1 MTTRQNNIAA
11 ALLCGG
17 TSRRLGFPKEMLR
30 VDGEPLAVK
39 LTRRLQEAFG
49 EVLVLTNNPLFL
61 QHRLH
66 VPLVKDEFSRMGP
79 LAGIHAGL
87 KACSAEACF
96 FLAVDMP
103 LVHNGLIRRLCERY
117 RHSDAPVM
125 AVEENG
131 RIQPLCGVYSREL
144 LPRLEEVLGGDGDL
158 SVFDFLDHVEVE
170 RVALEPGEAGC
181 LRDVDSPGDLSILRR
196 AFDDVEPLPLQRM
209 ELEGG
214 ERDSDVVMEEWPV
227 AVYVNGIKLVTVLCL
242 PTALRELAV
251 GLGVY
256 LGLVRRA
263 EQVEE
268 IRVDYDQRRV
278 HLTLDATDR
287 DVQNATQV
295 LITSTCGAS
304 TYGGEMPS
312 LGERDTAGAFRIRGR
327 HLVECLS
334 SLRGRAPTFTTT
346 GGTHQAAFTDGE
358 RIVSFFED
366 IGRHNALDK
375 IVGEAV
381 LADRDL
387 SGGAIL
393 ATGRVSS
400 EMVVKAVRRQV
411 PVLASR
417 AAVTTNA
424 VRLAR
429 KHGLTLV
436 GFARGKRLNVYTR
449 GDRITQ

>member
-1 MTTRQNNIAA
+1 M
-11 ALLCGG
+11 
-17 TSRRLGFPKEMLR
+17 
-30 VDGEPLAVK
+30 DGEPLAVR
-39 LTRRLQEAFG
+39 LTRRLQGAFD
-49 EVLVLTNNPLFL
+49 EVLVLTNNPLYL
-61 QHRLH
+61 QHRLE
-66 VPLVKDEFSRMGP
+66 VPLVEDEFSRMGP

-87 KACSAEACF
+87 KACSGEACF

-103 LVHNGLIRRLCERY
+103 LVHNGLIRRICERY
-117 RHSDAPVM
+117 RAGHAAVV
-125 AVEENG
+125 AVEEAG
-131 RIQPLCGVYSREL
+131 RIQPLCGVYDRGL
-144 LPRLEEVLGGDGDL
+144 LPGLEEVLGGGGEL
-158 SVFDFLDHVEVE
+158 SVLDFLERLEVE
-170 RVALEPGEAGC
+170 TVGLAAGEAGC

-196 AFDDVEPLPLQRM
+196 AFDEVEPLPLQRM
-209 ELEGG
+209 PLQGG

-256 LGLVRRA
+256 LGLVQGA
-263 EQVEE
+263 GQVEE
-268 IRVDYDQRRV
+268 VSVDYDQRRV
-278 HLTLDATDR
+278 HLTLEATDR

-304 TYGGEMPS
+304 TYGGEMPT
-312 LGERDTAGAFRIRGR
+312 LDEEDTSGAFRIRGS
-327 HLVECLS
+327 HLVRCLS
-334 SLRGRAPTFTTT
+334 SLRGRAPTFSCT
-346 GGTHQAAFTDGE
+346 GGTHQAAFTDGG

-375 IVGEAV
+375 IAGEAV
-381 LADRDL
+381 LKGLDL
-387 SGGAIL
+387 SAGALL

-424 VRLAR
+424 VRLAE

-436 GFARGKRLNVYTR
+436 GFARGNRLNVYTR
-449 GDRITQ
+449 GDRITE